1 MSVRQEVVSQQ
12 RSVDQNLDD
21 AAHEAGVA
29 EVDQSSQPCG
39 GVLTEAKS
47 AMNQWSVETML
58 DIHRRILF
66 KILYCSYCIGSVC
79 VLLVHHYS
87 FNRILCS
94 DWLL

>member
-39 GVLTEAKS
+39 GVLTEPES
-47 AMNQWSVETML
+47 AMNQWSVDMYNARNTVGGFYL
-58 DIHRRILF
+58 RYHIALNDIVFR
-66 KILYCSYCIGSVC
+66 
-79 VLLVHHYS
+79 
-87 FNRILCS
+87 
-94 DWLL
+94 